1 MNAPGAED
9 GRTKRAAGRR
19 DSRRMA
25 ILRGARDV
33 FGRNGYHN
41 THVSDILEASGIAR
55 GTFYLYFDSK
65 SAIFLELL
73 DELLAELRSAIVG
86 VDTQPDSPPIH
97 MQLQGTVRQILGTV
111 VENRAL
117 ATILLREAVG
127 LDVEADT
134 RLRAFYGA
142 LLAYIKDAL
151 IEGQRIGIVRALD
164 TELAAM
170 CILGTIKQF
179 IEQFVMMPSDAPID
193 VDRTALEVL
202 DFNLRGVLAT

>member
-19 DSRRMA
+19 ESRRMA

-151 IEGQRIGIVRALD
+151 IEGQRIGIVRSLD

>member
-1 MNAPGAED
+1 MTTAGASD

-19 DSRRMA
+19 ESRRMA
-25 ILRGARDV
+25 ILRGAREV

-65 SAIFLELL
+65 STIFLELL
-73 DELLAELRSAIVG
+73 DDLLAELRSAIVG
-86 VDTQPDSPPIH
+86 VDTQQGTPPIH
-97 MQLQGTVRQILGTV
+97 LQLQSTVRKLLGTV

-134 RLRAFYGA
+134 RLRAFYGELLEYIKNA
-142 LLAYIKDAL
+142 LL
-151 IEGQRIGIVRALD
+151 EGQRIGIVRAID
-164 TELAAM
+164 ADLAAM

-179 IEQFVMMPSDAPID
+179 MEQFVMMPSDAPID
-193 VDRTALEVL
+193 VDRTAFVVL

>member
-1 MNAPGAED
+1 MSTPDATD

-19 DSRRMA
+19 ESRRMA
-25 ILRGARDV
+25 ILRGAREV

-73 DELLAELRSAIVG
+73 DELLAELKSAIVG
-86 VDTQPDSPPIH
+86 VDTAPESPPIH
-97 MQLQGTVRQILGTV
+97 MQLQGTVRRILGTV
-111 VENRAL
+111 VENRSL

-151 IEGQRIGIVRALD
+151 VEGQRIGIVRALD

-179 IEQFVMMPSDAPID
+179 IEQFVMMPSDAPVD

>member
-1 MNAPGAED
+1 MTAPGATD
-9 GRTKRAAGRR
+9 GRQKRAAGRR
-19 DSRRMA
+19 ESRRSA
-25 ILRGARDV
+25 ILRGAREV

-73 DELLAELRSAIVG
+73 DDLLAELRSAIVG
-86 VDTQPDSPPIH
+86 VDTQQGTPPIH
-97 MQLQGTVRQILGTV
+97 LQLQGTVRRLLGTV
-111 VENRAL
+111 LENRSL

-134 RLRAFYGA
+134 RLRAFYGE
-142 LLAYIKDAL
+142 LLKYIKDAL
-151 IEGQRIGIVRALD
+151 IEGQRIGIVRDLD
-164 TELAAM
+164 TDLASM

-179 IEQFVMMPSDAPID
+179 IEQFVMMPEGAPID
-193 VDRTALEVL
+193 VDKTALEVL

>member
-1 MNAPGAED
+1 MTTPGATD

-19 DSRRMA
+19 ESRRVA
-25 ILRGARDV
+25 ILRGAREV

-73 DELLAELRSAIVG
+73 DELLAELRAAVVG
-86 VDTQPDSPPIH
+86 VDTAPDSPPIH
-97 MQLQGTVRQILGTV
+97 LQLQGTVRRLLGTV

-134 RLRAFYGA
+134 RLRAFYGD
-142 LLAYIKDAL
+142 LLTYIKDAL

-164 TELAAM
+164 TDLAAM

>member
-1 MNAPGAED
+1 MSTPDATD

-19 DSRRMA
+19 ESRRMA
-25 ILRGARDV
+25 ILRGAREV

-73 DELLAELRSAIVG
+73 DELLAELKSAIVG
-86 VDTQPDSPPIH
+86 VDTAPESPPIH
-97 MQLQGTVRQILGTV
+97 MQLQGTVRRILGTV
-111 VENRAL
+111 IENRAL

-151 IEGQRIGIVRALD
+151 VEGQRIGIVRALD
-164 TELAAM
+164 TELASM

-179 IEQFVMMPSDAPID
+179 IEQFVMMPSDAPVD